1 MALGVQYRKDHYE
14 SGGSGGCTGLVMV
27 EALGDKSETSFL
39 PMSCVRSL
47 ITLRLF
53 MLCVVVV
60 LAVQLLDTLL
70 HHF

>member
-1 MALGVQYRKDHYE
+1 MKA
-14 SGGSGGCTGLVMV
+14 GGSGGFTGLVMV
-27 EALGDKSETSFL
+27 EALGDQSETSFL

-60 LAVQLLDTLL
+60 LAVQLLYTFL